1 MLKIQVAVRISNV
14 CLTTMKFIST
24 LFIVMVMLLSSCQS
38 VVRYGGGSELPS
50 SSSGDSREGMAT
62 YYAREFH
69 GRKTASGEI
78 YDMNKLTAASVDLPL
93 GTSVRVTNLENRK
106 SVVVR
111 INDRMPK
118 NAKGRIID
126 LSFAGAKALDMVQS
140 GVVRVRVEVLSHQ

>member
-1 MLKIQVAVRISNV
+1 
-14 CLTTMKFIST
+14 
-24 LFIVMVMLLSSCQS
+24 
-38 VVRYGGGSELPS
+38 
-50 SSSGDSREGMAT
+50 MAT

>member
-1 MLKIQVAVRISNV
+1 MKPIS
-14 CLTTMKFIST
+14 I
-24 LFIVMVMLLSSCQS
+24 LFIFIVMLLSSCQS
-38 VVRYGGGSELPS
+38 VVRYGRSSES
-50 SSSGDSREGMAT
+50 SSDAKEGMAT
-62 YYAREFH
+62 YYADEFH

-118 NAKGRIID
+118 NSKGRIID
-126 LSFAGAKALDMVQS
+126 LSLAGAKALDMVQS
-140 GVVRVRVEVLSHQ
+140 GVVRVRVEVLSGQ

>member
-1 MLKIQVAVRISNV
+1 MLIS
-14 CLTTMKFIST
+14 TMKSIFT
-24 LFIVMVMLLSSCQS
+24 LFLFIVMLFASCQS
-38 VVRYGGGSELPS
+38 VVRYGARSELS
-50 SSSGDSREGMAT
+50 ISSSGNVREGMAT
-62 YYAREFH
+62 YYASEFH

-78 YDMNKLTAASVDLPL
+78 YDMNKLTAASTDLPL

-126 LSFAGAKALDMVQS
+126 LSLAGAKAIDMVKS
-140 GVVRVRVEVLSHQ
+140 GVVRVRVEVLNGQ